1 MRGYL
6 KLLAWINVIVLCIS
20 QINTVNADDTA
31 DKQLRVNMGFYIK
44 SITEQAS
51 MSDIEISLNFWVK
64 EALAV
69 EAEKVGINIT
79 STGAFL
85 YESMQ
90 EMRGDYDKG
99 KLDIIVGP
107 PLLIS
112 RHFKRE
118 EITDGFSGMLEGR
131 KPDNLL
137 LVVRTDKNIN
147 SIDDLRGKRIA
158 MLEGDE
164 LADMYLD
171 TLFLRT
177 FKKSYKKLS
186 SSIQQQAKANRIVLD
201 LYFDKADVG
210 LVYVNSYQVMT
221 ELNPD
226 IMNKTKILDSF
237 EVRSKNY
244 SYINKSYPL
253 ANEIR
258 RIALSFYKSPRGKQI
273 LDIYKTPEL
282 DFLKVEELDIVD
294 KLDKEHT
301 ALLKS
306 EIK

>member
-1 MRGYL
+1 MVFTKKNSSSLGC
-6 KLLAWINVIVLCIS
+6 VILFMF
-20 QINTVNADDTA
+20 QFGFAQADVVTDNNR
-31 DKQLRVNMGFYIK
+31 RVNMGFYIK

-51 MSDIEISLNFWVK
+51 ISDIEISLNFWVK

-69 EAEKVGINIT
+69 EAEKAGLNIS

-85 YESMQ
+85 YESMR
-90 EMRGDYDKG
+90 EMRDDYDKG
-99 KLDIIVGP
+99 KLDIIVAP

-112 RHFKRE
+112 RYFKRE

-131 KPDNLL
+131 QPDNLL
-137 LVVRTDKNIN
+137 LVVRSDKNIN
-147 SIDDLRGKRIA
+147 AIEDLRGKRIA

-164 LADMYLD
+164 LSDIYLD
-171 TLFLRT
+171 TLFLRS
-177 FKKSYKKLS
+177 FNKSYKKLNP
-186 SSIQQQAKANRIVLD
+186 SIQQQAKATRIVLD

-210 LVYVNSYQVMT
+210 LVYFNSYQVMT

-226 IMNKTKILDSF
+226 VKNKIKILDSF

-253 ANEIR
+253 ADEIR

-282 DFLKVEELDIVD
+282 DFLKVEELDLVD
-294 KLDKEHT
+294 SLDREH
-301 ALLKS
+301 AHLLMH